1 MKRAGPDMSYQYDAY
16 FSYKRDPESN
26 TWHQRVKDT
35 LLHWLRNDLD
45 QPHVAIFFDTE
56 DIRTGQR
63 WQAKLRTALKS
74 SKCAV
79 CVWSPLYF
87 RSKWCVSEWTT
98 FEQRGQRLGMDLVI
112 PARYH
117 DGEHY
122 PRPARNRQSV
132 DFSDYASTMPRF
144 WDTER
149 AVDFERSLLRPFA
162 RDLAA
167 IIRSA
172 PPFDP
177 EFPLVEA
184 EDELI
189 VQDAR
194 ITRVG
199 DG

>member
-1 MKRAGPDMSYQYDAY
+1 MSYQYDAF
-16 FSYKRDPESN
+16 FSYKRDPESD
-26 TWHQRVKDT
+26 TWHQRVKDK
-35 LLHWLRNDLD
+35 LHHWIRMDLNQAD
-45 QPHVAIFFDTE
+45 VAIFFDTE
-56 DIRTGQR
+56 DIRSGQR
-63 WQAKLRTALKS
+63 WRTKLETALKT
-74 SKCAV
+74 SKCAI

-98 FEQRGQRLGMDLVI
+98 FEQRGRHLRLDLVI

-122 PRPARNRQSV
+122 PGPAKDIQSV

-149 AVDFERSLLRPFA
+149 AVEFERSLLRPFA
-162 RDLAA
+162 RDLAE
-167 IIRSA
+167 IIRAA

-177 EFPLVEA
+177 RFQVFEA
-184 EDELI
+184 GDDLI
-189 VQDAR
+189 IQDTR